1 MTPFSGFGL
10 IGSSNKNVRFS
21 MFDFRRMKNIYI
33 GRQIY
38 AIMKNLDGIKNI
50 FFDLGGVLLEID
62 LSKTFDAFEA
72 LGIADAHKIND
83 RDDVSQLFIDF
94 ECGKYHPEEFLR
106 LFRSLAG
113 LDGINDSKTAAR
125 ADTRTDPGLE
135 SVIDEETGFGSVKGH
150 SHPTD
155 EQITEAF
162 CALLR
167 DYIPENIALVQR
179 LSKDY
184 RVFLLSNTNALH
196 AAHFN
201 AVLERD
207 FGIRGMDQLME
218 RAFYSH
224 DLGFRKPDIRVFK
237 KAMEQA
243 GVLADESL
251 FIDDLEDNII
261 AARKAGMRAVKVD
274 ARFSKFEVRRVM
286 FE

>member
-1 MTPFSGFGL
+1 
-10 IGSSNKNVRFS
+10 
-21 MFDFRRMKNIYI
+21 
-33 GRQIY
+33 
-38 AIMKNLDGIKNI
+38 MKNLDGIKNV

-62 LSKTFDAFEA
+62 FSKTFDAFEA

-83 RDDVSQLFIDF
+83 REDVLQLFKDF
-94 ECGKYHPEEFLR
+94 ECGKYHRDEFLR

-113 LDGINDSKTAAR
+113 LDESIDSRTA
-125 ADTRTDPGLE
+125 TRTDTGLE
-135 SVIDEETGFGSVKGH
+135 SVIDEEAGFGFGNVH
-150 SHPTD
+150 SHPAD
-155 EQITEAF
+155 EQIIEAF

-207 FGIRGMDQLME
+207 FGISGMDQLME

-224 DLGFRKPDIRVFK
+224 DLGFRKPDIRIFK
-237 KAMEQA
+237 KTMELA
-243 GVLADESL
+243 GVLPAESL
-251 FIDDLEDNII
+251 FIDDLEDNVI
-261 AARKAGMRAVKVD
+261 AARKTGMRAVKFDV
-274 ARFSKFEVRRVM
+274 RSSKLEWM